1 VTRARVLSF
10 HVDDDELFGLT
21 EAIDAV
27 AEEFASLPEF
37 RGLLCLERDGT
48 RDEIVVVTL
57 WDADGLDATEAVSEA
72 GRKRIAAT
80 TDLGVCSKR
89 YEVLRS
95 VSGHTTIGTVL
106 EPLAS

>member
-1 VTRARVLSF
+1 MTRARVLTF

-27 AEEFASLPEF
+27 TEEFASLPDF
-37 RGLLCLERDGT
+37 RGLLCLERDGA
-48 RDEIVVVTL
+48 RDEVIVVTL
-57 WDADGLDATEAVSEA
+57 WDGDGLDATEAVSEA
-72 GRKRIAAT
+72 GRRRIAAT

-89 YEVLRS
+89 YEVLRL
-95 VSGHTTIGTVL
+95 VSGLTMLETVV